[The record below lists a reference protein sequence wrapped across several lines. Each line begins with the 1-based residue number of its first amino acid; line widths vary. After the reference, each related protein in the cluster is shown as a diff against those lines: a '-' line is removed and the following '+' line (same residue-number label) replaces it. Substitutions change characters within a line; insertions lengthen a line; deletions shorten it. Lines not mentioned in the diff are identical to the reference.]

1 MKNDIEYN
9 GKSYQVSTIE
19 LYWGYE
25 TMIFPVIDGM
35 VSGSEVYKYRTC
47 LKSDSENKHFDI
59 VKHPK
64 KYLDENCIEEYKKS
78 LEEEFK
84 LTDIEK
90 FKNFFDE
97 MGIKYHYAEYPSGNL
112 ATIDIDEKHIYI
124 SYCNSITINFELN
137 TGQFIEFEAW
147 GE

>member
-1 MKNDIEYN
+1 MILNTMENRIRFLPLIYI
-9 GKSYQVSTIE
+9 G
-19 LYWGYE
+19 GYE
-25 TMIFPVIDGM
+25 TMVFPIIDGV

-64 KYLDENCIEEYKKS
+64 KYLDENFIEEYKKS
-78 LEEEFK
+78 LEEDFK
-84 LTDIEK
+84 LTDLEK

-97 MGIKYHYAEYPSGNL
+97 MGIKYHYTRCDKSNKQTL
-112 ATIDIDEKHIYI
+112 DIDEQYIYM
-124 SYCNSITINFELN
+124 SYGNSISINFELN
-137 TGQFIEFEAW
+137 TGKFIEFEAW